1 MYEVLEALDH
11 SNVEDLISY
20 KLKDDKHKNLLTL
33 DDLRVKQIKVATEL
47 RGL

>member
-1 MYEVLEALDH
+1 MNEVLEALDH

-20 KLKDDKHKNLLTL
+20 KFKDDKHKNLLTL